1 MGGRLLFSVAFAGLA
16 LSWVGASPA
25 GAASIIES
33 KHVRGSSLDLSQDH
47 DAGIMA
53 ERIRKAALEVCG
65 AGRGSLQIVSDAVL
79 KSECWGQAV
88 NNAADA
94 LGAPKVTRAL
104 GLADDR

>member
-1 MGGRLLFSVAFAGLA
+1 MGGRPLCSAVFAGLA
-16 LSWVGASPA
+16 LSWVWAPPAS
-25 GAASIIES
+25 AASITES
-33 KHVRGSSLDLSQDH
+33 KLVRGSSLDLSQDH

-65 AGRGSLQIVSDAVL
+65 AGRGSLQIVRDAVL

-88 NNAADA
+88 NAAADA

-104 GLADDR
+104 GLADER